1 MLQNH
6 CLEHA
11 SAVANEGVSGAAA
24 DGEQEQQHL
33 VTYIAAKESVG
44 QASDGDQI
52 IVQVASD
59 GTVNLQPGQQQQ
71 QQQQFVI
78 VYDNGENTLSNV
90 VELQQHEQT

>member
-11 SAVANEGVSGAAA
+11 SAVANEGVGAAAA
-24 DGEQEQQHL
+24 DGEQHL
-33 VTYIAAKESVG
+33 VTYLAAKESAG

-78 VYDNGENTLSNV
+78 VYDNGENTMSNV
-90 VELQQHEQT
+90 VELQQQEQT